1 MDNNDMMCRIPLNAT
16 VKEVD
21 GKMKVIQADWAD
33 MSAYDIAGYILKKV
47 GITAVLGGGDN
58 E

>member
-1 MDNNDMMCRIPLNAT
+1 MDKDNMCRVPVNAT

-21 GKMKVIQADWAD
+21 GKMEVVQADWAD
-33 MSAYDIAGYILKKV
+33 ISAYDIAGYILKKV
-47 GITAVLGGGDN
+47 GITAVLGGGDS